1 MLRLLL
7 TCILCVPLFSKA
19 QMILPDL
26 RLPAFTSSD
35 SGQVVQNLS
44 SFIRDNQKVYLT
56 WKLND
61 TIAPEFVSVE
71 RSSNGRPFEVV
82 GILKVAAE
90 KKLFEWTDDAPG
102 RGRNFYR
109 ISYRLTEGPNYHSAA
124 SPVFISENP
133 EYRFYPNPVDN
144 VLIIRSDLPLDVLIA
159 DPSGKIRIGPV
170 RVQGLQTVNV
180 SSLERGLYL
189 LRITNK
195 VTNVL
200 TQEKLMKN

>member
-7 TCILCVPLFSKA
+7 ICILWCPVFGKA

-26 RLPAFTSSD
+26 RMPAFTSSD
-35 SGQVVQNLS
+35 SNHVVQNLN
-44 SFIRDNQKVYLT
+44 SFIRDNQKVFLT
-56 WKLND
+56 WKVND
-61 TIAPEFVSVE
+61 SIVPEFFSIE

-82 GILKVAAE
+82 GVLKVPAD
-90 KKLFEWTDDAPG
+90 KKSFEWTDDAPG

-124 SPVFISENP
+124 SPVFISEDP
-133 EYRFYPNPVDN
+133 EYKFYPNPVDN
-144 VLIIRSDLPLDVLIA
+144 VLIIRSDPPLDVLIV
-159 DPSGKIRIGPV
+159 DPSGKIRIGPL
-170 RVQGLQTVNV
+170 RVQGLGTVNV

-195 VTNVL
+195 ITNVL